1 MAEDLGDRTEQPTA
15 RRLSK
20 ARSRGQ
26 VAKSQDLSAAITLI
40 ASVAALVL
48 LGGWAAGHAR
58 TIVLRILSGDVAG
71 DVLSVESV
79 RPLVSWTVAMML
91 LLTAPLVGVVA
102 IAAFFGQFVQ
112 VGPLLTGEPLSP
124 KFSKL
129 NPISGIQR
137 IFGLR
142 GAARSGVSILKL
154 VLIAGVAIPV
164 VSARLP
170 EIVGLSALGLLAGLA
185 KAGRIALE
193 LLGWL
198 LTVALVIGI
207 IDYVFQRWQHRRDLR
222 MTRQEV
228 KEERK
233 DMEGDPQIKN
243 RRLRM
248 AMEIALQRAQAKV
261 PEADVVVANPT
272 HFSVALKYD
281 RETMSAPRV
290 TVKGVDFM
298 AMRIRH
304 IAMVHGVPIVVRP
317 PLARALYYHV
327 KEGHEIPVEY
337 YEAVAEVLAYVYR
350 LEERAA

>member
-1 MAEDLGDRTEQPTA
+1 VAEDLGDRTEQPTA

-40 ASVAALVL
+40 ASVVALVV

-58 TIVLRILSGDVAG
+58 TIMLRILSGDVAG
-71 DVLSVESV
+71 DALSVESV
-79 RPLVSWTVAMML
+79 RPLVSWTGSMML
-91 LLTAPLVGVVA
+91 LLTVPLVGVVA
-102 IAAFFGQFVQ
+102 IAAFVGQFVQ
-112 VGPLLTGEPLSP
+112 VGPLLTAEPVKA
-124 KFSKL
+124 KFSRL

-137 IFGLR
+137 IFGVR
-142 GAARSGVSILKL
+142 GAVKSGVSILKL
-154 VLIAGVAIPV
+154 VLIAGVAILV
-164 VSARLP
+164 LSVRLE
-170 EIVGLSALGLLAGLA
+170 EIVGLSALGLMAGLA
-185 KAGRIALE
+185 RAGRVALE
-193 LLGWL
+193 LLAWL
-198 LTVALVIGI
+198 LAVTLIIGI
-207 IDYVFQRWQHRRDLR
+207 IDYAFQRWQHRRDLR

-233 DMEGDPQIKN
+233 DMEGDPQVKS

-261 PEADVVVANPT
+261 PEADVIVANPT
-272 HFSVALKYD
+272 HFSVALRYD

-304 IAMVHGVPIVVRP
+304 IAMAHGVPIVVRP

-327 KEGHEIPVEY
+327 REGHEIPVEY
-337 YEAVAEVLAYVYR
+337 YEVVAEVLAYVYR
-350 LEERAA
+350 LEEQAA